1 MKRIRNTVELLPVSV
16 VTVGLLCSCEI
27 FQLSFFSTLILT
39 TFKMFQAVSPQL
51 CTGKRRKSAQHRN
64 LAGYLWLHRKTSC
77 FLHDQRSAHH
87 RKSAGFRLHLHGAQ
101 SQTSACV
108 QVCNSPH
115 HPWTASDAHHSLPM
129 TATAA
134 SVSWNLRNSN
144 GEFKHLEVKHYST
157 RNGNPTKKLK
167 SPKVS
172 TSKFSA
178 SNSEKQCRS
187 TALLDPQY

>member
-64 LAGYLWLHRKTSC
+64 LAGYLWLHRKSSC
-77 FLHDQRSAHH
+77 FLHDHRSAHH
-87 RKSAGFRLHLHGAQ
+87 RQSAGFRLHLHGAQ
-101 SQTSACV
+101 SWNS
-108 QVCNSPH
+108 VCFPVCDSPH
-115 HPWTASDAHHSLPM
+115 HPWTASDAHHFLPM

-134 SVSWNLRNSN
+134 SVSWNLQNSN
-144 GEFKHLEVKHYST
+144 GEFNIHKYFEFFGFKPGT
-157 RNGNPTKKLK
+157 A
-167 SPKVS
+167 VS
-172 TSKFSA
+172 
-178 SNSEKQCRS
+178 
-187 TALLDPQY
+187 LLLLY